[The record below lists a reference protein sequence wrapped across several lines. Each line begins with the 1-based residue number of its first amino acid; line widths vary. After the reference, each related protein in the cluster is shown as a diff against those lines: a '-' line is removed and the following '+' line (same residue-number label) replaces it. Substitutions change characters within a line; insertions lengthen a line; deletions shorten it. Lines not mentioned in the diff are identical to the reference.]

1 VLSPKLCVTYLGG
14 QKLNGA
20 DVRHMRIDGDG
31 HGSPLIGAIAGWRN
45 NSLKPQVNGHRAIRF
60 VIVFIV

>member
-1 VLSPKLCVTYLGG
+1 VLTPKLCVTYLGG

-20 DVRHMRIDGDG
+20 DERDMRVDGNG
-31 HGSPLIGAIAGWRN
+31 HGSPLIGIIAGRRN